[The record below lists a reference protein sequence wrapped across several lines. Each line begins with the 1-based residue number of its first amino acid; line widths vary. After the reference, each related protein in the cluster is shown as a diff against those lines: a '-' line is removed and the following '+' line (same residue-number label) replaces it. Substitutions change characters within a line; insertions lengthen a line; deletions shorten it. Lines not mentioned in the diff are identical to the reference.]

1 MNLRLIKFFFAVLIF
16 LLAIVT
22 LYSGRP
28 YDIIIRN
35 GRVLDGTGNPWYS
48 ADIAFRRGTI
58 AAVGDLS
65 ENRGREEINA
75 AGLTVTPGFIDT
87 HSHAGPGLASA
98 ELSHARPLLA
108 QGITTVFINPD
119 GGGASS
125 DLIKQKEELLKHN
138 LGVNV
143 AQFISHGTIRRE
155 VIGVDNREPTLI
167 EQQEMRDLVK
177 IAMKAGAWGLSS
189 GTFYAPG
196 SYSKPDEIV
205 DLATVVAEYDGVYQS
220 HIRDESN
227 YTIGVIAAVEEV
239 IDLARR
245 AQLPAVV
252 THIKALGPPVWG
264 ESKEI
269 VRLMNKAREEGLEVY
284 ADQYP
289 FAASA
294 TGLSAALLPRW
305 AQAGGKDSLLIRLQD
320 PEIQKKIKID
330 MGENL
335 ARRGGADRIQFR
347 RVEFDESLEG
357 KKLDKVAN
365 EWGMDPINAS
375 IKLVMQGNAG
385 IVSFNMNDK
394 DVHTFMAQ
402 NWTMTSSDGG
412 LVPWMEGVPHP
423 RSYGAFSQKI
433 EKYVIEENVIGL
445 SYAIKS
451 MTFLPATVY
460 RMVDRGIIREGAVAD
475 VIVFDPAKIR
485 NMATYTEPHQLAEGM
500 THVFVN
506 GESAIR
512 NGVFTGTL
520 AGVVLQK
527 R

>member
-1 MNLRLIKFFFAVLIF
+1 M
-16 LLAIVT
+16 AIVT
-22 LYSGRP
+22 LHSGRR

-58 AAVGDLS
+58 VAVGDLS
-65 ENRGREEINA
+65 EDRGREEINA
-75 AGLTVTPGFIDT
+75 TGLTVTPGFIDT

-108 QGITTVFINPD
+108 QGITTVFVNPD
-119 GGGASS
+119 GGGAFNN
-125 DLIKQKEELLKHN
+125 LIKQKEELLKHN

-155 VIGVDNREPTLI
+155 VIGMDNKKPTLL
-167 EQQEMRDLVK
+167 EQQKMRELVK
-177 IAMKAGAWGLSS
+177 TAMEAGSWGLSS

-196 SYSKPDEIV
+196 SYSQPDEIV

-220 HIRDESN
+220 HIRDEAN
-227 YTIGVIAAVEEV
+227 YTIGVVAAVEEV
-239 IDLARR
+239 IDVARR
-245 AQLPAVV
+245 ANLPVVV
-252 THIKALGPPVWG
+252 THIKALGPSVWG
-264 ESKEI
+264 KSKEI
-269 VRLMNKAREEGLEVY
+269 VKLMNEAREEGLEVY

-289 FAASA
+289 YTASA

-305 AQAGGKDSLLIRLQD
+305 VQAGGKDSLLIRLQD
-320 PEIQKKIKID
+320 PVNREKIKIE
-330 MGENL
+330 MEKNL

-347 RVEFDESLEG
+347 RVEFNESLEG
-357 KKLDKVAN
+357 KKLDKVADEFEMN
-365 EWGMDPINAS
+365 PIDAS
-375 IKLVMQGNAG
+375 VKLMMQGNTG
-385 IVSFNMNDK
+385 IISFNMNDM
-394 DVHTFMAQ
+394 DVHTFMGQ
-402 NWTMTSSDGG
+402 NWTMTASDGG
-412 LVPWMEGVPHP
+412 LVPWMQGVPHP

-485 NMATYTEPHQLAEGM
+485 NMATYTKPHQLAEGM

-512 NGVFTGTL
+512 NGAFTGAL
-520 AGVVLQK
+520 AGVVLHK